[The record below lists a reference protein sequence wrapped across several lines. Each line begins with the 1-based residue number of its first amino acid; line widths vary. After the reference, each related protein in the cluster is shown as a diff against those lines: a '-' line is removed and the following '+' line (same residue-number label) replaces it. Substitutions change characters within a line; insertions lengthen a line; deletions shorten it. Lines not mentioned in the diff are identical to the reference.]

1 METGY
6 FDDNGKSIYVG
17 DRLKSEWGYEVIVEM
32 IDGEYVGKLVCDEN
46 HSCKDIPYSLNMGRG
61 YYKQGIN
68 MGNKMITKEKLYEL
82 RISFIAPVIKLK
94 YKKGN
99 ISVEMRDFIDYA
111 ISGENVI
118 LGFAG
123 HSSIKLP
130 LNQLSFSGDEKC
142 FYVEE
147 N

>member
-1 METGY
+1 
-6 FDDNGKSIYVG
+6 
-17 DRLKSEWGYEVIVEM
+17 
-32 IDGEYVGKLVCDEN
+32 
-46 HSCKDIPYSLNMGRG
+46 
-61 YYKQGIN
+61 
-68 MGNKMITKEKLYEL
+68 
-82 RISFIAPVIKLK
+82 
-94 YKKGN
+94 
-99 ISVEMRDFIDYA
+99 MRDFIDYT

-123 HSSIKLP
+123 RSSIKLP